1 MTIDGDVILAP
12 HYGRAT
18 PSDTGFIYSPDLG
31 KTWAEY
37 DLKEFGERSGVRVS
51 PRNSEGWFR
60 IGLRQRWMD
69 RGEVLMIKPK

>member
-60 IGLRQRWMD
+60 IGLRQRGMD